1 MNAPFRFLPP
11 VIKAGL
17 AAALLLCAV
26 CAEGAS
32 LSIYYNDGGSS
43 YTYKSFATGTSGNSL
58 QGTGLIGT
66 ASDAGDRWIL
76 DIAGGNLNGRITTT
90 SAVDIYL
97 NGNTVVL
104 SNTKSGYAI
113 RGDNGVRVAGPGVL
127 HIDQWSSST
136 AVSSAKTITFS
147 LGAVVGINNLDGG
160 TAVSGNGIQIIGA
173 SVHVNAADGYAFYSE
188 SDGFTI
194 SASIVSAISTKECVR
209 LRDRGPLSVSASSV
223 HLLSTDSSAIR
234 SGSDL
239 FLGGE
244 SVLVSSSVFCAAGS
258 EHGIKFHD
266 NTALLSFDN
275 VIGAV
280 LGRKCGV
287 ADARKLFIDGGAT
300 KLVFA
305 GNTKGEYS
313 MGGIDA
319 VSLLED
325 DASSG
330 QAIWLS
336 GSRSY
341 FELDAGSVKL
351 FAPRNVG
358 LSVAT
363 NVVAGGS
370 LRVESNPTYGDFQAF
385 FTAAGIV
392 SAAETVAG
400 GLAFGSDIL
409 FADIDLAQALSAVCT
424 ASDALFGTDGSKT
437 SVGLSQRV
445 LFVLDGSVFVS
456 SGGTGIS
463 MGKDNWDY
471 GYRDEAIY
479 YQSAGSVAIES
490 DGLAL
495 ADLGAIEGNTSFKE
509 DESLFLLTG
518 GRLSAKGRLDGILT
532 CGGLLMKGGTLEA
545 AATGG
550 FAAGTISSAP
560 GLRGYALSANNGF
573 VIEGGSFVATAGKVR
588 TPPYTT
594 SGGGQTGGGQAVKK
608 NYTISFKANGGSGT
622 MPAQT
627 VSRDATAKLRKN
639 AFTRKGYVF
648 LGWAKS
654 KSGAVA
660 YKNAASVKNLA
671 AAGKSMT
678 LYAKWAKK
686 TYKVAF
692 YANGGKGKMAA
703 QTMTYGKAKKLSANK
718 FKAPKG
724 KKFAGWAK
732 SKALAKKG
740 KVAYKNKKAV
750 KNLVTNGK
758 TVKLYAVWK
767 KK

>member
-1 MNAPFRFLPP
+1 MKTPFRFFRSILRSSL
-11 VIKAGL
+11 VG
-17 AAALLLCAV
+17 ALLLCAFH
-26 CAEGAS
+26 AEGAS
-32 LSIYYNDGGSS
+32 LSIYYNNGGSS
-43 YTYKSFATGTSGNSL
+43 YAPKTFSSGTSGNSL
-58 QGTGLIGT
+58 QGTGLSGT

-76 DIAGGNLNGRITTT
+76 NITGGNLNGRITTT

-113 RGDNGVRVAGPGVL
+113 RGGNGVRVVGPGVL
-127 HIDQWSSST
+127 HIDQWDSST
-136 AVSSAKTITFS
+136 AVSSGKMITFS
-147 LGAVVGINNLDGG
+147 LGAVVGINQLNGG
-160 TAVSGNGIQIIGA
+160 TAVYGSGIQIIGA
-173 SVHVNAADGYAFYSE
+173 AVHVNAADGYAFYSE

-209 LRDRGPLSVSASSV
+209 LRSRGPLSVSASSV
-223 HLLSTDSSAIR
+223 HFLSTASTAIR

-239 FLGGE
+239 LMGGE

-258 EHGIKFHD
+258 EHGIKFHE
-266 NTALLSFDN
+266 NAALLSFDN

-287 ADARKLFIDGGAT
+287 ADARTLFVDGGAT
-300 KLVFA
+300 KLVVA

-313 MGGIDA
+313 AGELDA

-330 QAIWLS
+330 QAIWMP

-370 LRVESNPTYGDFQAF
+370 LRVESNPTYGDFQSF

-392 SAAETVAG
+392 SSAETVAG
-400 GLAFGSDIL
+400 GLAFGSDAL
-409 FADIDLAQALSAVCT
+409 FADIDLTQALSSICT
-424 ASDALFGTDGSKT
+424 AADALFGTDGSKV
-437 SVGLSQRV
+437 SVGLSQRDMLV
-445 LFVLDGSVFVS
+445 LGGSVFVS

-463 MGKDNWDY
+463 MGKDSSDY
-471 GYRDEAIY
+471 GYRDEAFY
-479 YQSAGSVAIES
+479 YQSAGSVTIES

-495 ADLGAIEGNTSFKE
+495 ADLGAIEGKTSFKE

-518 GRLSAKGRLDGILT
+518 GQLTAKGRLDGILT
-532 CGGLLMKGGTLEA
+532 CGRLLMKGGTLEA

-550 FAAGTISSAP
+550 LATGTISSAP

-573 VIEGGSFVATAGKVR
+573 VIEGGSFVATSGKVR
-588 TPPYTT
+588 TPPYT
-594 SGGGQTGGGQAVKK
+594 SAGGGQAGGGQAAR
-608 NYTISFKANGGSGT
+608 NYTISFKANGGSGS
-622 MPAQT
+622 MSAQT
-627 VSRDATAKLRKN
+627 IVRNAVAKLKANTFKRSGW
-639 AFTRKGYVF
+639 AFI
-648 LGWAKS
+648 GWAKS
-654 KSGAVA
+654 KTGAVA
-660 YKNAASVKNLA
+660 YKNTASVKNLA
-671 AAGKSMT
+671 AAGKSIT
-678 LYAKWAKK
+678 LYAVWAKP

-692 YANGGKGKMAA
+692 YANGGKGKMAVEKF
-703 QTMTYGKAKKLSANK
+703 TYGKAKKFSANK
-718 FKAPKG
+718 FKRKG
-724 KKFAGWAK
+724 YVFKGWAK

-740 KVAYKNKKAV
+740 KVAYKNKQMV
-750 KNLVTNGK
+750 KNLVTTGK